1 MVQYLGEESWL
12 CVNAAVGNGGVGRG
26 QLQVGNTLCDAAQ
39 GSGCSQVVLCKGGNA
54 HVFCVLH
61 TQLRRDCLHKT
72 AHSHNVHGVD
82 DAVPDAGVT
91 GKAIAG
97 IPPVP
102 EGLVS
107 YGVGRVVVDRA
118 QGGAAG
124 IQGGRE
130 GRDDL
135 KGGAWLAVYVAG
147 AVQGKTGCLFAA
159 AAAQRL
165 DLACVLI

>member
-102 EGLVS
+102 EGFRS
-107 YGVGRVVVDRA
+107 YGIRRVVVNRA
-118 QGGAAG
+118 QGSAACV
-124 IQGGRE
+124 QGRGKSS
-130 GRDDL
+130 DYL
-135 KGGAWLAVYVAG
+135 KGGARLAVYVAG
-147 AVQGKTGCLFAA
+147 AV
-159 AAAQRL
+159 
-165 DLACVLI
+165 